1 MRILLDTNLLSRL
14 ANASDPNQKLAEKA
28 IETLRLAGFR
38 PCIVPQNIY
47 EFWVVATRPK
57 AQNGL
62 GMSLAAA
69 TAEVL
74 NFKSL
79 FPILEDSSAVFHEW
93 EKVIAAN
100 SIIGKNGHD
109 ARFVAAMIV
118 HGITHFLTFN
128 VQDFRRYSGITVLS
142 PDEATKLPILKS

>member
-14 ANASDPNQKLAEKA
+14 ANATDPNQKLAEKA
-28 IETLRLAGFR
+28 IETLRLAGYR

-62 GMSLAAA
+62 GMSLSAAA
-69 TAEVL
+69 AEIL

-79 FPILEDSSAVFHEW
+79 FPLCEDTPAVLQEW
-93 EKVIAAN
+93 EKVIAAYAV
-100 SIIGKNGHD
+100 IGKNGHD
-109 ARFVAAMIV
+109 ARFVAAMVV
-118 HGITHFLTFN
+118 HGISHFLTFN
-128 VQDFRRYSGITVLS
+128 VQDFRRYTGITVLS
-142 PDEATKLPILKS
+142 PEEATKVPLSKS

>member
-28 IETLRLAGFR
+28 IETVRLAGYR

-57 AQNGL
+57 EQNGL

-69 TAEVL
+69 TTEVMT
-74 NFKSL
+74 FKSL
-79 FPILEDSSAVFHEW
+79 FPLCEDSPAVFLEW
-93 EKVIAAN
+93 ERVIAAN
-100 SIIGKNGHD
+100 AVVGKTAHD
-109 ARFVAAMIV
+109 ARLVAAMIV
-118 HGITHFLTFN
+118 HGISHILTFN

-142 PDEATKLPILKS
+142 PDEATKLPQSK